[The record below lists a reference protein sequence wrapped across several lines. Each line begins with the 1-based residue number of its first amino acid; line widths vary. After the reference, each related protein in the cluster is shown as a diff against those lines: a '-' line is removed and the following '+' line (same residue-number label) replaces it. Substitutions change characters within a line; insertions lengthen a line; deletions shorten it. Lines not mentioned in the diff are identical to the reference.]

1 MSKEENEDRAGRAL
15 HALQAY
21 AKVKRCSYK
30 DDTRTMLIDLIAD
43 LMHLA
48 EQTGHDHEP
57 ILRVAADHYVAEASE

>member
-1 MSKEENEDRAGRAL
+1 MSKEENEDRASRAL

-21 AKVKRCSYK
+21 AEAKRCD
-30 DDTRTMLIDLIAD
+30 DDTRTMIIDLIAD

-57 ILRVAADHYVAEASE
+57 ILRVAADHYEIEASE

>member
-1 MSKEENEDRAGRAL
+1 MSREENEGRAGRAL

-21 AKVKRCSYK
+21 AEEKKCD
-30 DDTRTMLIDLIAD
+30 DDTRTMIIDLIAD

-57 ILRVAADHYVAEASE
+57 ILRMAADHYVIEASE